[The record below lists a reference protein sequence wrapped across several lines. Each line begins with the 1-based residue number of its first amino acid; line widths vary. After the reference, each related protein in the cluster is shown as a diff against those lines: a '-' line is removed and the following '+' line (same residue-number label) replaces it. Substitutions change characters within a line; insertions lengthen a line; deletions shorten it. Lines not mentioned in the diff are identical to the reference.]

1 MDNATLFVIG
11 VVVSI
16 PTIIVIVAL
25 IINAIVSRA
34 IECFAYGLI
43 LFSGGFLVCFYMVEA
58 YYRIED
64 VSKKK

>member
-25 IINAIVSRA
+25 VYAAGSDERDEERQRREPGA
-34 IECFAYGLI
+34 L
-43 LFSGGFLVCFYMVEA
+43 
-58 YYRIED
+58 
-64 VSKKK
+64 VSK